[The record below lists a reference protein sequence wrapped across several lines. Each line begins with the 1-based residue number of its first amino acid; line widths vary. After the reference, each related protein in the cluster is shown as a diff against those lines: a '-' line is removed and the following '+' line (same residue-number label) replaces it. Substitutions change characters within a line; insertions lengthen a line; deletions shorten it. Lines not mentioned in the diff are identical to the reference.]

1 MWQTTKVMRG
11 NLLRV
16 VAHDAFPL
24 TPAGER
30 APLPADFVMGV
41 GGASDTLLTLTPRIR
56 VRRALDL
63 GCGSGVQTLFLE
75 ADRVIG
81 TDIDAR
87 ALDAAAHSFHVSGFR
102 RVDDQTWRDGDRL
115 ITLLQGSLFEPIGT
129 QRFDL
134 IVSNPPFIIAGV
146 GHVHRDS
153 PFAADGLTQTLLR
166 QVPQHLNPHGVAIML
181 TSWLHVRG
189 EAWEERVAGWLPA
202 GVSAWIAQR
211 EVLNLDE
218 YVQVWGED
226 AALADEERVAWRERL
241 LDLGAEAVGFG
252 WIVVE
257 QLHNRPETDAS
268 AVFRPETDASA
279 WLRVEDVSNAPR
291 VPNGDEVRAQLA
303 ACRRELTAPEALT
316 MRWEFAAE
324 HWRGD
329 LSLDPISAAILTEL
343 RAGRPLETALE
354 RVSGRLPA
362 DADDLRIAGLTLTL
376 ELARLG
382 YLRPVAGHEG
392 I

>member
-1 MWQTTKVMRG
+1 MWQTTKVMRD

-24 TPAGER
+24 TPSGDR
-30 APLPADFVMGV
+30 ASLPADFVMGI
-41 GGASDTLLTLTPRIR
+41 GGASDTLLTLTPRSR

-63 GCGSGVQTLFLE
+63 GCGSGIQTLFLD

-81 TDIDAR
+81 TDVDAR

-134 IVSNPPFIIAGV
+134 IVSNPPFVIAGA

-153 PFAADGLTQTLLR
+153 PFAADGLTRTLLQ
-166 QVPQHLNPHGVAIML
+166 QVPQHLNPHGIAIML

-189 EAWEERVAGWLPA
+189 EAWEERVASWLPD
-202 GVSAWIAQR
+202 GVGTWIAQR

-218 YVQVWGED
+218 YVQVWGDD
-226 AALADEERVAWRERL
+226 AALPDADRVAWRDRL
-241 LDLGAEAVGFG
+241 RDLGAEAVGFG

-257 QLHNRPETDAS
+257 PGS
-268 AVFRPETDASA
+268 
-279 WLRVEDVSNAPR
+279 WLRIEDVSTALRIPT
-291 VPNGDEVRAQLA
+291 GDEVRAQLA
-303 ACRRELTAPEALT
+303 ALRREPTAVEALT
-316 MRWEFAAE
+316 IHWEFAAE

-329 LSLDPISAAILTEL
+329 LALDPIGAAILTEL
-343 RAGRPLETALE
+343 RAGRPLETVLE
-354 RVSGRLPA
+354 RVAGRLPA
-362 DADDLRIAGLTLTL
+362 DSEDLRIVGLTLTL

-382 YLRPVAGHEG
+382 YLRPAAGHEG